1 MANEVSITVNLV
13 ARKGGAVVNPGA
25 QVKSLTMAGD
35 DTLQAT
41 QLIGFAAAEL
51 IALGEITGAPAALML
66 TNLDATNFVL
76 VGFTNPPTEMKLLP
90 GVSMLI
96 SPAGATIYAKAD
108 TAACR
113 VLVAAV
119 EA

>member
-1 MANEVSITVNLV
+1 MANEIQITANLV

-25 QVKSLTMAGD
+25 VSKAITMSGD
-35 DTLQAT
+35 DMTQNT
-41 QLIGFAAAEL
+41 QLIGTSAETL
-51 IALGEITGAPAALML
+51 DLGEISGAPSALMVV
-66 TNLDATNFVL
+66 NLDTTNFVL
-76 VGFTNPPTEMKLLP
+76 VGFTNPPTEIKLNP
-90 GVSMLI
+90 GVPMLI